1 MQLTPIRASQAT
13 TIPLHPSSYPNTIM
27 KKRENLLRYFAVGF
41 LFCAVCLVYLGRLVY
56 LQVAGQ
62 DYYTQT
68 PPISYVTRT
77 VPIQACRGEIYDR
90 NGVPLVTNAYT
101 YDLQLDYGSFPK
113 SETERNELLLS
124 LLSAAERHTTPTVE
138 TGALPFTITAN
149 STGGITVSFR
159 SDFFATGARYR
170 RFAALIEGLYV
181 DVDDGSTGTHQTTTL
196 LTEGG
201 TLPYSGTDSEI
212 AETIRGRMAEL
223 PDATRCAEALLER
236 YGLLTYAD
244 SKDTNGTW
252 RYTTE
257 EVVTLLS
264 RRLDMELSDF
274 STAAPYTL
282 FSDVS
287 MAMLAHVEESFP
299 RGVRIHTNA
308 TRKYE
313 YPGYASHILGTIGKI
328 DDDELAYYTEK
339 GYAMDAIVGKSGVEA
354 AFETYL
360 RGVDG
365 VLTITEDDQQNII
378 STAVTTEPIAGHN
391 VYLTIDIGM
400 QMAAEIALAENV
412 QQIRDEADPEKPH
425 TGEDASSGALVAV
438 EVDTGA
444 VLAMA
449 SYPTYNLAT
458 IRQDIALLNQD
469 ENRPM
474 YNRALQGTYAPG
486 STFKVGVA
494 VAALENGII
503 DKDTIIDAQGT
514 YTVYEDYQPNCWVVA
529 YGGVHGKIN
538 VVEAIQ
544 ESCNYFFFE
553 VGRLLTIEN
562 INKRM
567 ATFGLGEAT
576 GIELYE
582 KTGILAGP
590 DYRDENGLG
599 KWSPGDTLQ
608 AAIGQSDNLFTPLQI
623 CMYTTTLINQGV
635 RYSAHLLE
643 RVSEYG
649 GETVMQST
657 KHVLAD
663 EAISDE
669 NYELIREGM
678 KNVMDNGSAARIFS
692 GYPITVGGKTG
703 TAQVYSTKSDNAIM
717 TAFAPY
723 ENPEIAV
730 TCVIEQGY
738 SGTKAGYSIKDVFDY
753 YFGIE

>member
-1 MQLTPIRASQAT
+1 M
-13 TIPLHPSSYPNTIM
+13 HM
-27 KKRENLLRYFAVGF
+27 KKRQNLIRYFTIGI
-41 LFCAVCLVYLGRLVY
+41 LFCAVSLVYLGRLVY

-90 NGVPLVTNAYT
+90 SGAALVTNRYT

-113 SETERNELLLS
+113 TESEKNELIHALLA
-124 LLSAAERHTTPTVE
+124 AAERHEKTPE
-138 TGALPFTITAN
+138 PSGSLPFTIEA
-149 STGGITVSFR
+149 SGSGLTVAFR
-159 SDFFATGARYR
+159 SDFFAGGARYR

-181 DVDDGSTGTHQTTTL
+181 DNDTAGTTGTSLVRAGVTI
-196 LTEGG
+196 
-201 TLPYSGTDSEI
+201 PYSGTDPDGELTEI
-212 AETIRGRMAEL
+212 IRSRL
-223 PDATRCAEALLER
+223 DAMPSADRCTKALLER
-236 YGLLTYAD
+236 YGLITYAN
-244 SKDTNGTW
+244 KEDTTGTLV
-252 RYTTE
+252 YAIEDT
-257 EVVTLLS
+257 VTLLG

-282 FSDVS
+282 FSDVTT
-287 MAMLAHVEESFP
+287 AFLAHAEESFS
-299 RGVRIHTNA
+299 RGIRVHTNA
-308 TRKYE
+308 ERQYA
-313 YPGYASHILGTIGKI
+313 YPGYASHILGTVGKI
-328 DDDELAYYTEK
+328 DGDELAYYTEK

-354 AFETYL
+354 AFEEYL

-378 STAVTTEPIAGHN
+378 RTEVTTEPIAGHN

-412 QQIRDEADPEKPH
+412 QQIRDEADIDKPH
-425 TGEDASSGALVAV
+425 TGEDASTGALVAV

-458 IRQDIALLNQD
+458 LRQDITLLNQD
-469 ENRPM
+469 ETRPL

-514 YTVYEDYQPNCWVVA
+514 YTVYDDYQPNCWIVA

-567 ATFGLGEAT
+567 STFGLGQPT

-635 RYSAHLLE
+635 RYSAHLLD

-649 GETVMQST
+649 GETVFRST
-657 KHVLAD
+657 KQILAN
-663 EAISDE
+663 EPISDE
-669 NYELIREGM
+669 NYALIREGM

-703 TAQVYSTKSDNAIM
+703 TAQVYSTRSDNAIM

-723 ENPEIAV
+723 EDPQIAV

-753 YFGIE
+753 YFAVE

>member
-1 MQLTPIRASQAT
+1 
-13 TIPLHPSSYPNTIM
+13 M
-27 KKRENLLRYFAVGF
+27 KKRQNLIRYFTVGI

-68 PPISYVTRT
+68 PPVSYVTRT

-90 NGVPLVTNAYT
+90 NGTALVTNHYT

-113 SETERNELLLS
+113 AETDRNALVFS
-124 LLSAAERHTTPTVE
+124 LLEAAERHGAAPTDM
-138 TGALPFTITAN
+138 GSLPFTIDTAM
-149 STGGITVSFR
+149 GGITVSFR
-159 SDFFATGARYR
+159 SDFFAGGARYR
-170 RFAALIEGLYV
+170 RFSNLIEGLYV
-181 DVDDGSTGTHQTTTL
+181 DVDTGEGVTANSSL
-196 LTEGG
+196 LRAGATI
-201 TLPYSGTDSEI
+201 PYSGEDTDGELTEI
-212 AETIRGRMAEL
+212 IQSRLADM
-223 PDATRCAEALLER
+223 PDADRCVQALLER
-236 YGLLTYAD
+236 YGLITYAD
-244 SKDTNGTW
+244 KADTDGTLV
-252 RYTTE
+252 YSAEDT
-257 EVVTLLS
+257 VTLLC

-282 FSDVS
+282 FSDVTIAFLS
-287 MAMLAHVEESFP
+287 HAEESFS
-299 RGVRIHTNA
+299 RGIRIHTNA
-308 TRKYE
+308 QRQYE

-328 DDDELAYYTEK
+328 DSDELEYYTAQ

-354 AFETYL
+354 AFEEYL
-360 RGVDG
+360 HGVDG

-378 STAVTTEPIAGHN
+378 RTEVTTEPIAGHN

-400 QMAAEIALAENV
+400 QMAAEVALAENV
-412 QQIRDEADPEKPH
+412 QQIRDEADYDKPH
-425 TGEDASSGALVAV
+425 TGEDASAGALVAV
-438 EVDTGA
+438 EVETGA

-458 IRQDIALLNQD
+458 LRQDITLLNQD
-469 ENRPM
+469 ETRPL

-514 YTVYEDYQPNCWVVA
+514 YTVYEDYQPNCWIVA

-567 ATFGLGEAT
+567 STFGLGQST

-635 RYSAHLLE
+635 RYSAHLLD

-649 GETVMQST
+649 GETVFQST
-657 KHVLAD
+657 KQILAN
-663 EAISDE
+663 EPISDE
-669 NYELIREGM
+669 HYELIREGM

-723 ENPEIAV
+723 EDPQIAV

-753 YFGIE
+753 YFGVE